1 MPEGTLKGFPPDFEV
16 IVMPLVRRPNPSWQA
31 FQEVL
36 PGTAT
41 AGPRSSLAAGWPS
54 ELPDPGTPAL
64 SASTLPRLS
73 AQPGTSPV
81 RGRPTRAQ
89 LGLGS
94 PGAAPTGA
102 PSMGHGRSSIFM
114 APTY

>member
-1 MPEGTLKGFPPDFEV
+1 
-16 IVMPLVRRPNPSWQA
+16 MPLVRRPNPHWDA
-31 FQEVL
+31 FQEVF
-36 PGTAT
+36 PGTPT
-41 AGPRSSLAAGWPS
+41 GGPRTQLAAGWPS
-54 ELPDPGTPAL
+54 ELPDPRPGGTPAL
-64 SASTLPRLS
+64 AAASLPRLT
-73 AQPGTSPV
+73 AQPGTAPV
-81 RGRPTRAQ
+81 RGRPTRSQ

>member
-1 MPEGTLKGFPPDFEV
+1 
-16 IVMPLVRRPNPSWQA
+16 MPLVRRPNPSWEA

-36 PGTAT
+36 PGTPT
-41 AGPRSSLAAGWPS
+41 GGPRSSLAAGWPS
-54 ELPDPGTPAL
+54 ELPDPRATPAL
-64 SASTLPRLS
+64 SAASLPRLS

-89 LGLGS
+89 LGLGA
-94 PGAAPTGA
+94 PGTAPTGA

>member
-1 MPEGTLKGFPPDFEV
+1 
-16 IVMPLVRRPNPSWQA
+16 MPLVRRPNPSWHA

-36 PGTAT
+36 PGTPT
-41 AGPRSSLAAGWPS
+41 GWPRSSLAAGWPS
-54 ELPDPGTPAL
+54 ELPDPRGTPAHT
-64 SASTLPRLS
+64 AATLPRLS

-89 LGLGS
+89 LGLG
-94 PGAAPTGA
+94 AAPTGA
-102 PSMGHGRSSIFM
+102 PAMGHGRSSIFM

>member
-1 MPEGTLKGFPPDFEV
+1 
-16 IVMPLVRRPNPSWQA
+16 MPLVQRPNPSWQA
-31 FQEVL
+31 L
-36 PGTAT
+36 PDAPQRTGA
-41 AGPRSSLAAGWPS
+41 SLAAGWPS
-54 ELPDPGTPAL
+54 ELPDPLGTPAL
-64 SASTLPRLS
+64 TAATLPRLT